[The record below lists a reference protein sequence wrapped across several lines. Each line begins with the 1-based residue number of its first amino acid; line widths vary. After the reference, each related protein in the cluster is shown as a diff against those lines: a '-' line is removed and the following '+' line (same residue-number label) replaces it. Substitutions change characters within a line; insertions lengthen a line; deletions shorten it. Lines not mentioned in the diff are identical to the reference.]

1 MNRYFKIMPE
11 KYEAIRGA
19 MDAESGYPNE
29 RAITW
34 FAPAIEAPKD
44 ADGCCLIAAIA
55 PIAERFAS
63 ESCHELTEAE
73 YLAFLPQPDPDE
85 I

>member
-11 KYEAIRGA
+11 KYEAIRAA
-19 MDAESGYPNE
+19 MDAESSYPNIH
-29 RAITW
+29 AATW
-34 FAPAIEAPKD
+34 FAAASEAIRDP
-44 ADGCCLIAAIA
+44 DGCCLIAAIA

-63 ESCHELTEAE
+63 EACHELTEGE
-73 YLAFLPQPDPDE
+73 YFALIPQPDQ